1 MCIKVPAGGVGK
13 CTRPRSVY
21 GYLYPASPFVRE
33 RAASSRFA
41 ADVHPSAIEKD
52 GMTSTVEAAGENRQ
66 MSIGLHR
73 MPRPWIIVG
82 IYTAAYVALDRISWV
97 QVLPDAGFTLWNPPP
112 ACSLALLLTRG
123 SRFAPA
129 LFPAAVI
136 ADGLTGGFAVGV
148 MPTLAMDAII
158 AAGYATVAVALRPF
172 ICAPEGL
179 QNVRGMAWFLG
190 IVCIGAL
197 AIAGAVGVMLTVL
210 GILPPERLLAAVR
223 HFWVGDI
230 TGIVGLLP
238 VLMTAPLAWK
248 RWRELPAHMQLVDPG
263 VFVLALASALWIVFG
278 AAGEKEFQ
286 FFYLLLLPT
295 IWIGARHGLPW
306 CAIAILIEQ
315 AALITVVTRYEYP
328 LSDVTDFQ
336 LLALAIAAT
345 GLMLGT
351 AVSERQQS
359 ELHLRQQQAE
369 ISRMAR
375 VTTAGALGTTIVH
388 EISQPLA
395 TLATYAHT
403 CRLLLRLE
411 SQGYASLSE
420 TLLKLEAEALRAGE
434 IVERLREFVARG
446 EARLAR
452 LDLVNLVREV
462 VAALAD
468 EARANR
474 VDVHVEAHNE
484 ISAVADR
491 VQMEQVLVNLLR
503 NAIEAAASGEVKEKR
518 VRIRLSQ
525 LEGVIQI
532 DIEDNGPGIPPDIAE
547 HLFEPFVTQKSKG
560 LGLGLLLSREI
571 IKGHGGDLWCDH
583 TVELGGRFT
592 FRLPG
597 DGSNVNG

>member
-1 MCIKVPAGGVGK
+1 
-13 CTRPRSVY
+13 
-21 GYLYPASPFVRE
+21 
-33 RAASSRFA
+33 
-41 ADVHPSAIEKD
+41 
-52 GMTSTVEAAGENRQ
+52 MTSTVEAVGENRA
-66 MSIGLHR
+66 MPAGLHR
-73 MPRPWIIVG
+73 MRKPWILIG
-82 IYTAAYVALDRISWV
+82 IYTVAYVALDRISWV

-112 ACSLALLLTRG
+112 ACSLALLLTNG
-123 SRFAPA
+123 LRFAPA
-129 LFPAAVI
+129 LFPAAVL
-136 ADGLTGGFAVGV
+136 ADGLNGGFAVGV
-148 MPTLAMDAII
+148 MPTLMMDAII
-158 AAGYATVAVALRPF
+158 AAGYATIAVALRPF
-172 ICAPEGL
+172 VNAAGL
-179 QNVRGMAWFLG
+179 QSVRGMAWFLG

-197 AIAGAVGVMLTVL
+197 AIAGAVGVMLTCAQVL
-210 GILPPERLLAAVR
+210 PRDRLFAAVR

-248 RWRELPAHMQLVDPG
+248 RWRELPAHTQLVDCF
-263 VFVLALASALWIVFG
+263 VFVLALACALWIVFG

-306 CAIAILIEQ
+306 CAIAILVEQ
-315 AALITVVTRYEYP
+315 AALITVVTLYDYP

-345 GLMLGT
+345 GLLLGT

-359 ELHLRQQQAE
+359 ELQLRQQQAD

-375 VTTAGALGTTIVH
+375 ITTAGALGTTIVH

-403 CRLLLRLE
+403 CRLLLRSE
-411 SQGYASLSE
+411 PQGHAPLGE
-420 TLLKLEAEALRAGE
+420 TLAKLEAEALRAGE

-446 EARLAR
+446 ETRSAR
-452 LDLVNLVREV
+452 VNVLNITRKV

-474 VDVHVEAHNE
+474 VDVHVGSHNE
-484 ISAVADR
+484 LSIVADR
-491 VQMEQVLVNLLR
+491 VQVEQVLVNLLR
-503 NAIEAAASGEVKEKR
+503 NAIEAAALNRVREKR
-518 VRIRLSQ
+518 VLIRLSHVEDAVQ
-525 LEGVIQI
+525 V
-532 DIEDNGPGIPPDIAE
+532 DIEDNGPGIPSDIAE
-547 HLFEPFVTQKSKG
+547 HLFEPFATGKSKG

-571 IKGHGGDLWCDH
+571 IRCHGGDLWCDR
-583 TVELGGRFT
+583 TVEAGARFT

-597 DGSNVNG
+597 DGSDVNQG